1 MKKITLK
8 GNYHDDPIYIYI
20 SKTIKPVQAVT
31 IFVHGLYG
39 VFDPTENTDKV
50 NLLVKKLIGGN
61 ISHCLNYNSSRDF
74 QFGHGTDYD
83 KRREAFKE
91 KTFLQEL
98 DDLKTVVQWIINNSE
113 KAFGIKKIDLF
124 INIHGNSLG
133 GTLAILLEDFFPMIR
148 KISLCGSGC
157 GTNGSSKPILS
168 TFFEEK
174 VILDSISQFT
184 GDLLLLQGGED
195 TTVPL
200 ESGLKILEHVV
211 NAKNSHI
218 LVPGANHNF
227 SKINGLE
234 NIEAKNQFINT
245 IFDFISKI

>member
-1 MKKITLK
+1 MEKITLE
-8 GNYHDDPIYIYI
+8 GNYHDNPIEIFI
-20 SKTIKPVQAVT
+20 SKAMKPVQVVT

-39 VFDPTENTDKV
+39 VFDPIKNSDKI
-50 NLLVKKLIGGN
+50 NLLVKRLTDEN
-61 ISHCLNYNSSRDF
+61 ISNCVSYNSARDF
-74 QFGHGTDYD
+74 QFDHGTDYD

-98 DDLKTVVQWIINNSE
+98 DDLKTVVRWVINNSE
-113 KAFGIKKIDLF
+113 KTFGIKKCDLF

-133 GTLAILLEDFFPMIR
+133 GTLALLLGDFFPMIR

-157 GTNGSSKPILS
+157 GTSGSQKPILS
-168 TFFEEK
+168 TSFQEK

-184 GDLLLLQGGED
+184 GNLLLLQGSED

-200 ESGLKILEHVV
+200 ESGLKILEHAV
-211 NAKNSHI
+211 NAKKNHTV
-218 LVPGANHNF
+218 VPSANHNF

-234 NIEAKNQFINT
+234 SVEAKNQFINI